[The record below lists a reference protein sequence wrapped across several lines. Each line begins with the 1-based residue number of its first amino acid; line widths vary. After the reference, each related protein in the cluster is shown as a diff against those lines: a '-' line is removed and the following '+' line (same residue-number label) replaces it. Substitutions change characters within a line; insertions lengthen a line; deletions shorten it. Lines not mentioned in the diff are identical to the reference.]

1 MQMKISKKQKEHFKE
16 LIGLIRTANTHSDN
30 DILLAFGVDK
40 KTAINNLLAAME
52 RDIES

>member
-1 MQMKISKKQKEHFKE
+1 MKMSKKQKQHFRAQ
-16 LIGLIRTANTHSDN
+16 IALIRTVNNGSEKE
-30 DILLAFGVDK
+30 ILQAFGVDK